1 MEIGSNERPFAVVT
15 GASRGIGA
23 EYARALAAKG
33 YDLLLASRSG
43 PLLDRL
49 AADLGAQYGVQVS
62 WEVLDLAEPDAAHRL
77 FAGACRLRSH
87 TDLLVNN
94 AGFGLY
100 GHFTEMP
107 MARLEEMIR
116 LHVNT
121 VVASMRLFLPPMIER
136 RLGAII
142 NVASVAGLLPV
153 PYLGQQACTRT
164 PNPPTSWA
172 TASDKLTK
180 KALVVAPL
188 GLTFFFGLSSR
199 VGRDVGLNFFD
210 LLLMPGTVLAGW
222 LSHLGVPSGLSML
235 LVIVLTPPLAV
246 LMLMFRGHLFAALRG
261 TSRRQRMFMARGRND
276 E

>member
-77 FAGACRLRSH
+77 FASACRLRSH

-153 PYLGQQACTRT
+153 PYLAQYGATKAFLVSLSEAVAQEVGGFGVRVQACCPSSTETEFHAAAGYAPKDPIR
-164 PNPPTSWA
+164 
-172 TASDKLTK
+172 SDSP
-180 KALVVAPL
+180 AEVVAASL
-188 GLTFFFGLSSR
+188 AALDAGR
-199 VGRDVGLNFFD
+199 VVATVGLRGRM
-210 LLLMPGTVLAGW
+210 LRW
-222 LSHLGVPSGLSML
+222 LTCVIPRGML
-235 LVIVLTPPLAV
+235 LRRI
-246 LMLMFRGHLFAALRG
+246 AA
-261 TSRRQRMFMARGRND
+261 FMKPGAR
-276 E
+276 